1 MSPTIDVRKELLLYA
16 YNGQNKLTWKRNA
29 FDTRVCSSGSWG
41 PLVLSSLRSWRYCVV
56 VE

>member
-29 FDTRVCSSGSWG
+29 FDTRLCSSGSWG